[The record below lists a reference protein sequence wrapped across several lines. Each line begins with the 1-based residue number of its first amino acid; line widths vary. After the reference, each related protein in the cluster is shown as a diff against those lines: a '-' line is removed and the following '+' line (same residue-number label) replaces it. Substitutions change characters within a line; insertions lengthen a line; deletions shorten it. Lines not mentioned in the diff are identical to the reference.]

1 MGFSGISYYRHFIS
15 KVIAYLKGKVT
26 SYQGTPYKTTVHTSL
41 IIKGVTT
48 CHLNL
53 IVTSYQSVPPSQ
65 YEYLDSKL

>member
-1 MGFSGISYYRHFIS
+1 MGFSGTSYYSHFIS
-15 KVIAYLKGKVT
+15 KVIAYLREKVT
-26 SYQGTPYKTTVHTSL
+26 SYQGTPYKTKVHTSL

-48 CHLNL
+48 CHLIL